1 MEVKN
6 LELKKNLSKD
16 TVFNTINKMFISLE
30 DDDVRRTNKSLLLVC
45 FYIICYDNI
54 YWLAYIIYIILY
66 YILYYIIL

>member
-30 DDDVRRTNKSLLLVC
+30 DDDVRRINKSLLLVC
-45 FYIICYDNI
+45 FYIICYDNNI
-54 YWLAYIIYIILY
+54 YNIY
-66 YILYYIIL
+66 